1 MAIYEKIYFALNRY
15 MLIGQYYS
23 DHPEEI
29 FHRGFKNKL
38 FKRDYVGE
46 ILEKF
51 SDVQLLD
58 YGFIYKRDKNYLYK
72 NSKSIDIKNLK
83 NWPYVK
89 NKILSAE
96 DAIKFVI
103 IFLVKRKKNEKHYIK
118 NI

>member
-1 MAIYEKIYFALNRY
+1 
-15 MLIGQYYS
+15 MLIGEYYS

-29 FHRGFKNKL
+29 SHRGFKNKL

-58 YGFIYKRDKNYLYK
+58 YGFIYKRDKNYLYE

-89 NKILSAE
+89 NKILFAE
-96 DAIKFVI
+96 DAIKICNYF
-103 IFLVKRKKNEKHYIK
+103 FSKEKKNEKHYIK